1 MDEMK
6 MSFEDMISALD
17 EANGRLMVE
26 SLRNPAIRGETIDYE
41 SEYFP
46 RRMGARIGDV
56 VWQRKSVSDF
66 P

>member
-26 SLRNPAIRGETIDYE
+26 SLRNPAIREAKQLIMKVSISLGEWAQE
-41 SEYFP
+41 LE
-46 RRMGARIGDV
+46 M
-56 VWQRKSVSDF
+56 
-66 P
+66 